1 MNTISLPQTMSV
13 SDARINLYDLIS
25 DVSNKL
31 RRFVITHKGQPK
43 AIVMPIEDVEAWEE
57 TLDILSN
64 KKLMKDIRQG
74 NADLKAGRGI
84 PIEVVMKSMGI

>member
-1 MNTISLPQTMSV
+1 MPSTISV
-13 SDARINLYDLIS
+13 SDARTSLYDLI
-25 DVSNKL
+25 DEVSGKL

-43 AIVMPIEDVEAWEE
+43 AVIMPVEDVEAWEE

-74 NADLKAGRGI
+74 QKDFAAGRGV
-84 PIEVVMKSMGI
+84 PLEEVMKSMGI